1 MYIYLILIFGEL
13 IRILK
18 MILMCEKVISRY
30 WYNGWINIIGFLFE
44 FLIYSEFNW
53 IIDIDDKI
61 WFFGVSWLEINL
73 SGLLSR

>member
-1 MYIYLILIFGEL
+1 MLIFGEL

-18 MILMCEKVISRY
+18 MILMCEKVILRY

-44 FLIYSEFNW
+44 FLIYLEFNW

-73 SGLLSR
+73 SGLLSK

>member
-18 MILMCEKVISRY
+18 MILMCEKVILRY

-44 FLIYSEFNW
+44 FLIYLEFNW

-73 SGLLSR
+73 SGLLSK

>member
-1 MYIYLILIFGEL
+1 MYIYFILIFGEL

-18 MILMCEKVISRY
+18 MILMCEKVILRY

-44 FLIYSEFNW
+44 FLIYLEFNW

-73 SGLLSR
+73 SGLLSK

>member
-1 MYIYLILIFGEL
+1 MYIYFILIFGEL

-18 MILMCEKVISRY
+18 MILMWEKVILRY

-44 FLIYSEFNW
+44 FLIYLEFNW

-73 SGLLSR
+73 SGLLSK

>member
-1 MYIYLILIFGEL
+1 MLIFGEL

-73 SGLLSR
+73 SGLLSK

>member
-44 FLIYSEFNW
+44 FLIYLEFNW

-73 SGLLSR
+73 SGLLSK

>member
-18 MILMCEKVISRY
+18 MILMCEKVILRY

-73 SGLLSR
+73 SGLLSK

>member
-73 SGLLSR
+73 SGLLSK

>member
-18 MILMCEKVISRY
+18 MILMCEKVILRY

-44 FLIYSEFNW
+44 FLIYFEFNW

>member
-18 MILMCEKVISRY
+18 MILMCEKVILRY
-30 WYNGWINIIGFLFE
+30 WYKGWINIIGFLFE
-44 FLIYSEFNW
+44 FLIYLEFNW

-73 SGLLSR
+73 SGLLSK

>member
-18 MILMCEKVISRY
+18 MILMGEKVILRY
-30 WYNGWINIIGFLFE
+30 LYNGWINIIGFLFE
-44 FLIYSEFNW
+44 FLIYLEFNW

-73 SGLLSR
+73 SGLLSK

>member
-18 MILMCEKVISRY
+18 MILMCEKVILIY

-44 FLIYSEFNW
+44 FLIYLEFNW

-73 SGLLSR
+73 SGLLSK

>member
-1 MYIYLILIFGEL
+1 MYIYFILIFGEL

-18 MILMCEKVISRY
+18 MILMCEKVILRY

-73 SGLLSR
+73 SGLLSK

>member
-1 MYIYLILIFGEL
+1 MYIYFILIFGEL

-73 SGLLSR
+73 SGLLSK